1 MAGGGTM
8 ESWKQRLFREIPKV
22 DEVLEW
28 PEVRTDA
35 EKFPRWALLD
45 AVRETLAR
53 RRDLL
58 GSLTGPADDTGGE
71 RAGLAA
77 QVLASLSRRGR
88 PSLRPVINA
97 SGIIVHTNLGRS
109 PLAREALEQIDRVAR
124 GYSNLE
130 YSLERGE
137 RGSRQDH
144 GEELLRRITGAESAL
159 AVNNNAAAVFLCL
172 NTVAEGR
179 EVVVSRGQLVEIGG
193 SFRIPDVMRKSGA
206 VLREVG
212 TTNKTKAADYR
223 EAIGPATALLMR
235 VHTSN
240 FRVVGFTAAVDLP
253 ELVAIGRAAA
263 VPVLDDLGSGSLID
277 LAPHGLP
284 GEPTVQSAVAAGA
297 DLVTFSGDKLLGAP
311 QAGLI
316 VGRGDLIDRIRKNPL
331 HRAMRIDK
339 LTLAGLEAT
348 LRLYL
353 EGERGWE
360 RIPTVRMIAEPVD
373 MVRKRAR
380 RALRR
385 LSPESRA
392 LWRAAVVT
400 TTCQVGGG
408 ALPVEPLPSAALALG
423 GEGRP
428 AHRLEE
434 ALRQAP
440 LAVIGRLQEGRL
452 LLDMRTVA
460 EEDVATLAAAVD
472 AAARR
477 LERA

>member
-1 MAGGGTM
+1 M

-28 PEVRTDA
+28 SEVRTGA
-35 EKFPRWALLD
+35 EGFPRWALLD

-53 RRDLL
+53 RRDHL
-58 GSLTGPADDTGGE
+58 GSLADPAADTGGD
-71 RAGLAA
+71 RMALSA
-77 QVLASLSRRGR
+77 QVLSFLSKRGGA
-88 PSLRPVINA
+88 SLRPVINA

-109 PLAREALEQIDRVAR
+109 PLAREALEQIERVAR

-130 YSLERGE
+130 YALDRGE

-144 GEELLRRITGAESAL
+144 CEELLRRVTGAESAL

-206 VLREVG
+206 ILREVG

-223 EAIGPATALLMR
+223 EAIGPSTALLMR

-253 ELVAIGRAAA
+253 ELVAVGRAAA
-263 VPVLDDLGSGSLID
+263 IPVMDDLGSGSLID

-311 QAGLI
+311 QAGMI
-316 VGRGDLIDRIRKNPL
+316 VGRRDLIDRIRKNPL

-353 EGERGWE
+353 EGERGWS
-360 RIPTVRMIAEPVD
+360 RIPTLRMIAEPVD
-373 MVRKRAR
+373 SVRRRAR

-385 LSPESRA
+385 LSPGARA
-392 LWRAAVVT
+392 LWRAAVVPS
-400 TTCQVGGG
+400 TCQVGGG
-408 ALPVEPLPSAALALG
+408 ALPVEPLSSAALALG
-423 GEGRP
+423 GADLP

-434 ALRQAP
+434 ALRRAP
-440 LAVIGRLQEGRL
+440 RAVIGRLQEGRL

-460 EEDVATLAAAVD
+460 EEDVAPLAAAVEA
-472 AAARR
+472 AAAR
-477 LERA
+477 LESA